1 MFEAALLPSKE
12 KIMEENMSYL
22 NSNKWENDTM
32 YKSANIFEI
41 LQNRVTNLKKAF
53 YWKLSGNHVLPSNH
67 CLDFAN
73 ILEKFKLRCDVLQQ
87 EKFCK

>member
-1 MFEAALLPSKE
+1 MFEAALLTSKE
-12 KIMEENMSYL
+12 KIMEENMLYL

-32 YKSANIFEI
+32 YKSANIFAL

-53 YWKLSGNHVLPSNH
+53 YWKLSDNQVLPSNH

-73 ILEKFKLRCDVLQQ
+73 ILEKFKLRCVILQQ
-87 EKFCK
+87 E

>member
-22 NSNKWENDTM
+22 NSNEWENDTM

-53 YWKLSGNHVLPSNH
+53 Y
-67 CLDFAN
+67 
-73 ILEKFKLRCDVLQQ
+73 
-87 EKFCK
+87 